1 MSQNLKEKVLS
12 FEVQTAGAG
21 RRRAASP
28 PANPADFDER
38 IKTALHA
45 AAEKKAIS
53 VTVLNLG
60 GVATFTDFFIIST
73 GTNKRQM
80 QAISDEV
87 VDQLKQRG
95 SPAARV
101 EGYQAAEWILIDYG
115 DFIVHV
121 FDEKSRRFYD
131 LERLWREAKRL
142 DIPPEQLGPEISD
155 LKSISDLESI
165 SDLKSQ
171 ISDLKSDRPGSL
183 KEE

>member
-12 FEVQTAGAG
+12 SEVQAASAG
-21 RRRAASP
+21 RRRSASP

-53 VTVLNLG
+53 VTVLDLR

-87 VDQLKQRG
+87 VDQLKRRG

-121 FDEKSRRFYD
+121 FDEKARRFYD
-131 LERLWREAKRL
+131 LEYLWREAKRL
-142 DIPPEQLGPEISD
+142 DISAEV
-155 LKSISDLESI
+155 LESQV
-165 SDLKSQ
+165 SQ
-171 ISDLKSDRPGSL
+171 SENASSL
-183 KEE
+183 KED